1 MALTRIEGYIDSKL
15 GESGYAIKE
24 TIRTDGG
31 QTWEVRWAV
40 WTKQPLVIGDFV
52 QVDGELGVKI
62 REYQD
67 INGATKNT
75 VDRNLN
81 NTTVKVIK
89 PNATDRTEPE
99 PF

>member
-24 TIRTDGG
+24 TIRTEGG
-31 QTWEVRWAV
+31 QVWEVRWAV
-40 WTKQPLVIGDFV
+40 WTKQPLTIGDFV
-52 QVDGELGVKI
+52 QVDGDLGVKI

-67 INGATKNT
+67 SMGNTKNT
-75 VDRNLN
+75 VDRNIN
-81 NTTVKVIK
+81 NPTIKVVK
-89 PNATDRTEPE
+89 PNSTDRTEPE